1 MERVYRQTLYKCGE
15 YMDAQVYPVYKR
27 PGQRAKRAKPTS
39 EVQQRL
45 NEYNAMQCF
54 LRLLHLNF
62 TNKDLELHLTYN
74 EGAYPQSYEEALKD
88 SQNYKRRIKK
98 YYKEKGIDVKILW
111 IIAKGDSSERI
122 HHHVTITGGVD
133 RDILES
139 EWKKGFANTK
149 RLKFGKDG
157 LKGLA
162 YYMTKQKHAGFRK
175 WNATKNMIKPSAREK
190 NNVISN
196 LKMKEMQ
203 KDLNEMGQ
211 ALFIDKYSDVLDRM
225 YPGHEISDIQ
235 IIENG
240 FNHGYYMKV
249 FGRAKKEES
258 ILYKKE
264 YRY

>member
-1 MERVYRQTLYKCGE
+1 MERSYRQISYKCGK
-15 YMDAQVYPVYKR
+15 YVDAAVFPVYKK
-27 PGQRAKRAKPTS
+27 PGQRAKKAKPTS

-45 NEYNAMQCF
+45 NDYNATQYF

-62 TNKDLELHLTYN
+62 NNKALELHLTYN
-74 EGAYPQSYEEALKD
+74 DGCYPASYEEALKD
-88 SQNYKRRIKK
+88 SQNYKRRIAK
-98 YYKEKGIDVKILW
+98 YYKKLGIELKIIW
-111 IIAKGDSSERI
+111 IIAKGDNSDRI

-139 EWKKGFANTK
+139 EWKKGYANTK

-162 YYMTKQKHAGFRK
+162 HYMTKQKHCGFRK
-175 WNATKNMIKPSAREK
+175 WNCTKNMIKPQPREK

-196 LKMKEMQ
+196 LRLKEMQ

-211 ALFIDKYSDVLDRM
+211 ALFLNKYKDDLQRL
-225 YPGHEISDIQ
+225 YPGYEITDIQ
-235 IIENG
+235 IIENE

-249 FGRAKKEES
+249 FGIMHNAQFTMHN
-258 ILYKKE
+258 
-264 YRY
+264 